1 MNRWYKN
8 PVVWF
13 GFFLLGL
20 LVSMTLVFNH
30 VATIIEGKQ
39 TEVLTMHQ
47 EHASLIIEEQFES
60 IAMLLQTL
68 SEQIILSEDDTDL
81 YELFYK
87 IDQANDFIASV
98 YLGKPDKT
106 MVNSTGFVPPP
117 SFDLTTRLWYTG
129 ALSKEGV
136 SYTDAF
142 INATQDR
149 VIVVVSSAVY
159 QGEELLG
166 VIAADIDI
174 RSITLFL
181 QETAIGETGFAILY
195 DQNNHL
201 IAYPSLNPETITLD
215 PVNAYEPAL
224 LALGGSGFDK
234 DFSIQGTR
242 GALSYSTV
250 LGSRYTLGV
259 FMPRSEYSANFRS
272 LFYAFLV
279 ITLLTA
285 LSGLLLVMF
294 YQKQFQRPLENLIT
308 DIEKIDLETSPQYRL
323 PNKRKGYGS
332 IRNALNRGLDLSA
345 SYVKQRNLSQH
356 QLVMENQRVRLLMES
371 TADIIFEINTQK
383 IFVSIFGKGLEI
395 FHLKPEDIIG
405 KNVNEIFGDVGKA
418 RDQAYTKAL
427 QGERLIYDW
436 TYQSQGEMHYFESS
450 ISPMY
455 DENDHIIGAV
465 GVSRNITDAMKRQL
479 EIQYMNEHD
488 FLTGVYNRRFFVES
502 LERNDNPKSYP
513 LGILMIDVNG
523 LKIFND
529 AYGHEVGDLVLKKVA
544 KQIQELLTKKDILAR
559 IGGDE
564 FALLITNTSNEELQ
578 ILKETIQ
585 AVLLQVEVANIPLSV
600 AIGYCLKTD
609 PEMDFEEIIKVSE
622 NMMYRN
628 KITDGKS
635 IRNSAIKAIL
645 KTLTDKYQEEK
656 VHSTR
661 VSHLCKQMGEALQI
675 RSDDLKE
682 LELAGLFH
690 DIGKISIPDAILD
703 KPGKLTKEE
712 YEIIKNHT
720 ENGYH
725 ILRAADE
732 YSNLAEFALSH
743 HEHWNGQGYPR
754 GLKGEEIP
762 LFSRIICIADAFEA
776 MTSDRVYRKKRSA
789 EEAAQEI
796 IRYAGTQFDPT
807 LAKIF
812 IEQVLHLPFVLTQD
826 SKSQ

>member
-1 MNRWYKN
+1 MNPWFKN

-13 GFFLLGL
+13 GVFLLGL
-20 LVSMTLVFNH
+20 LFSMTLVFNH
-30 VATIIEGKQ
+30 VATMMETKQ

-47 EHASLIIEEQFES
+47 EQAALIIEERFES
-60 IAMLLQTL
+60 IATLLQTL
-68 SEQIILSEDDTDL
+68 SKQIILSNDDGDL
-81 YELFYK
+81 YQLFYQ
-87 IDQANDFIASV
+87 IDQENDFIASI
-98 YLGKPDKT
+98 YFGRPDKT
-106 MVNSTGFVPPP
+106 MINSTGFVPPP
-117 SFDLTTRLWYTG
+117 SFDLTTRLWYIG
-129 ALSKEGV
+129 ALASDGV

-149 VIVVVSSAVY
+149 VIVVVSHAIY
-159 QGEELLG
+159 QGETLLG
-166 VIAADIDI
+166 VVAADIDI

-181 QETAIGETGFAILY
+181 QEMAIGESGFAFLY

-201 IAYPSLNPETITLD
+201 IAYPNLDPETVTLD
-215 PVNAYEPAL
+215 PVDGYEPNLRAIS
-224 LALGGSGFDK
+224 GSGFRQ
-234 DFSIQGTR
+234 DFSILGEK
-242 GALSYSTV
+242 GALFYTTI
-250 LGSRYTLGV
+250 LATRYTLGV
-259 FMPRSEYSANFRS
+259 FMPLSEYSANFRS
-272 LFYAFLV
+272 VFYAFLV
-279 ITLLTA
+279 ITLITA
-285 LSGLLLVMF
+285 LSGSLLIGF
-294 YQKQFQRPLENLIT
+294 YQKQFQLPLKNLIF
-308 DIEKIDLETSPQYRL
+308 DIGNIDLEMNPQYRL
-323 PNKRKGYGS
+323 PEKRKGYSS
-332 IRNALNRGLDLSA
+332 IRKALNRGLELSA
-345 SYVKQRNLSQH
+345 SYVEQRNRSQH

-383 IFVSIFGKGLEI
+383 VFVSIFGKGLEI
-395 FHLKPEDIIG
+395 FNLKPEDVVG
-405 KNVNEIFGDVGKA
+405 KNVNQIFGDVGKA

-427 QGERLIYDW
+427 QGEHLIYDW
-436 TYQSQGEMHYFESS
+436 TYQRKGELYYFESS
-450 ISPMY
+450 IAPMY
-455 DENDHIIGAV
+455 DENNHIIGAV
-465 GVSRNITDAMKRQL
+465 GVSRNITEPMKRQL

-502 LERNDNPKSYP
+502 LERNNNLESYP

-529 AYGHEVGDLVLKKVA
+529 AYGHEVGDQVLKEVA
-544 KQIQELLTKKDILAR
+544 KHLQEHLTKKDILAR

-564 FALLITNTSNEELQ
+564 FAILVTNTSKEELQ
-578 ILKETIQ
+578 VLKDSLQ
-585 AVLLQVEVANIPLSV
+585 ALLLHVQIANIPLSV

-609 PEMDFEEIIKVSE
+609 SGMDFEEVIKVSE

-628 KITDGKS
+628 KITEGKS

-656 VHSTR
+656 VHSSR
-661 VSHLCKQMGEALQI
+661 VSQLCKLLGEALHI

-743 HEHWNGQGYPR
+743 HEHWNGKGYPR
-754 GLKGEEIP
+754 GLQGEAIP

-776 MTSDRVYRKKRSA
+776 MTSDRVYRKKRSN
-789 EEAAQEI
+789 EAAAEEI

-807 LAKIF
+807 LAKVF
-812 IEQVLHLPFVLTQD
+812 VEQVLKLPFELVKPSSET
-826 SKSQ
+826 

>member
-1 MNRWYKN
+1 MTPWFKN

-20 LVSMTLVFNH
+20 LFSMTLVFNH
-30 VATIIEGKQ
+30 VATMMEVKQ

-47 EHASLIIEEQFES
+47 EQASLIIEEQFQS
-60 IAMLLQTL
+60 IAVLLQTL
-68 SEQIILSEDDTDL
+68 SKQIVISENANDL
-81 YELFYK
+81 YDLFYE

-98 YLGKPDKT
+98 YFGKPDKT
-106 MVNSTGFVPPP
+106 MINSTGFVPPP
-117 SFDLTTRLWYTG
+117 TFDLTTRLWYTG
-129 ALSKEGV
+129 ALSSDGV

-149 VIVVVSSAVY
+149 VIVVVSYAVY
-159 QGEELLG
+159 DEEQLLG

-181 QETAIGETGFAILY
+181 QEMPIGESGFAFLY

-215 PVNAYEPAL
+215 PVDQYEPNLMAIS
-224 LALGGSGFDK
+224 GSGFYES
-234 DFSIQGTR
+234 FSIQGQR
-242 GALSYSTV
+242 GALSHTTI
-250 LGSRYTLGV
+250 LATRYTLGV
-259 FMPRSEYSANFRS
+259 FMPLSEYSANFRS

-279 ITLLTA
+279 ITLITA
-285 LSGLLLVMF
+285 LSGTILMVF
-294 YQKQFQRPLENLIT
+294 YQKQFQHPLKNLIS
-308 DIEKIDLETSPQYRL
+308 DIEKIDLETNPNYRL
-323 PNKRKGYGS
+323 PNKGIGYNS
-332 IRNALNRGLDLSA
+332 IRKALNRGLELSA
-345 SYVKQRNLSQH
+345 SYVEERNLSQH
-356 QLVMENQRVRLLMES
+356 QLIMENQRVRLLMES
-371 TADIIFEINTQK
+371 TSDIIFEINTQK

-395 FHLKPEDIIG
+395 FKLKPEDIIG

-418 RDQAYTKAL
+418 RDRSYTRVL
-427 QGERLIYDW
+427 QGEHLIYDW
-436 TYQSQGEMHYFESS
+436 TYVTKNEKYYFESS

-455 DENDHIIGAV
+455 DENNRIVGAV
-465 GVSRNITDAMKRQL
+465 GVSRNITEPMKRQL

-502 LERNDNPKSYP
+502 LERNDNLDSYP

-529 AYGHEVGDLVLKKVA
+529 AYGHEVGDLVLKEVA
-544 KQIQELLTKKDILAR
+544 KQIQSHLTKKDVLAR

-564 FALLITNTSNEELQ
+564 FAILITNTSTEELQ
-578 ILKETIQ
+578 HTKETIQ
-585 AVLLQVEVANIPLSV
+585 ALLLQVEVANIPLSV
-600 AIGYCLKTD
+600 AIGFCLKTD
-609 PEMDFEEIIKVSE
+609 LDMDFEEVIKVSE

-628 KITDGKS
+628 KITEGKS

-661 VSHLCKQMGEALQI
+661 VSQLCKLLGVALEI

-743 HEHWNGQGYPR
+743 HEHWNGLGYPR

-762 LFSRIICIADAFEA
+762 LFSRIICIVDAFEA
-776 MTSDRVYRKKRSA
+776 MTSDRVYRKKRST

-807 LAKIF
+807 LAKVF
-812 IEQVLHLPFVLTQD
+812 VEQVLNLPFVLAQD
-826 SKSQ
+826 SEPR